1 MKTSLAL
8 VFGLTLGAAV
18 DAATPGDI
26 AAAMVA
32 PSVRQAAARFAT
44 QATRDPVSRVHASEL

>member
-1 MKTSLAL
+1 VKTSLAL

-18 DAATPGDI
+18 DAATAGDS
-26 AAAMVA
+26 AGAMVA

-44 QATRDPVSRVHASEL
+44 QATRDPVSRGHALEL